1 MNRFK
6 QIAMT
11 MIIVSMLAI
20 TAGAE
25 EKVKIVLAKGQSAA
39 DEQIVMKD
47 IYDEYM
53 KQHPNVEITVL
64 DGPQSATDLL
74 GLYLQFFQAKSPEAD
89 VLQIDV
95 IWPGDL
101 AEHLLDLNQ
110 FGAAEITKDH
120 FPAIVQNN
128 TVDGKLVGL
137 PYFTDAGL
145 LYYRTD
151 LLKKYGFESP
161 PKTWDELETMAQKIQ
176 DGERAEGNKDFWG
189 FVWQGSAYEGLTCV
203 ALEWIKA
210 SGGGS
215 IVEPDGTISVNNE
228 QAANMLTRA
237 AKWVNTISPAGV
249 TGYKEEDARAVWQG
263 GNAAFMRNWPYC
275 YSLGNYPDSVIKGKF
290 DVIPVPG
297 VEAGQSAATLGGW
310 QLAVSKYSKHP
321 EIAADF
327 AKYLASREV
336 QKFRALKLSMLPTEM
351 SLYKDPE
358 ILEKNPFMERLY
370 NVFISAVARPSTVTA
385 PNYNQVSTLFYNAV
399 YGVLTKKMDAQT
411 AVEDLA
417 LNLED
422 LLKK

>member
-1 MNRFK
+1 MNRLK
-6 QIAMT
+6 NIAMT
-11 MIIVSMLAI
+11 MIIVSMLAM

-25 EKVKIVLAKGQSAA
+25 EKVKIVLAKGQSAT

-74 GLYLQFFQAKSPEAD
+74 GLYLQFFQAKSAEVD

-110 FGAAEITKDH
+110 FGAADITKNH

-128 TVDGKLVGL
+128 TVGGKLVGL

-151 LLKKYGFESP
+151 LLKKYGFENP
-161 PKTWDELETMAQKIQ
+161 PKTWDELEIMAQKIQ
-176 DGERAEGNKDFWG
+176 EGERAEGNKDFWG

-358 ILEKNPFMERLY
+358 ILEQNPFMERLY

-399 YGVLTKKMDAQT
+399 YGVLTNKVDAQT